1 MHAKYMTW
9 GTSDMWDDNI
19 KIDLIR
25 YGHESSCSFIYKM
38 LLHVHDYRFTQ
49 VAQSEAGQYICHAN
63 SKAGSTT
70 AVATVVVHCMP
81 KITVSPSTDVQ
92 VLGGQRVKLKC
103 RATGEPQPTVE
114 WVKHKTGFA
123 F

>member
-1 MHAKYMTW
+1 MDMYHLAHLKCLLMHIFMC
-9 GTSDMWDDNI
+9 
-19 KIDLIR
+19 KI
-25 YGHESSCSFIYKM
+25 
-38 LLHVHDYRFTQ
+38 LLHFYDCRFTQ
-49 VAQSEAGQYICHAN
+49 VTQSEAGQYICHAV

-70 AVATVVVHCMP
+70 AVATLVVHSMP

-92 VLGGQRVKLKC
+92 VLVGQRVKLEC

-114 WVKHKTGFA
+114 WAKHRTGFA

>member
-1 MHAKYMTW
+1 MDKNSVAHFKCLLMHVFMV
-9 GTSDMWDDNI
+9 
-19 KIDLIR
+19 KI
-25 YGHESSCSFIYKM
+25 S
-38 LLHVHDYRFTQ
+38 LHVCDCRFTQ
-49 VAQSEAGQYICHAN
+49 VTQSEAGQYICHAE

-70 AVATVVVHCMP
+70 AVATLVVNTMP

-92 VLGGQRVKLKC
+92 VVVGQKVKLEC

-114 WVKHKTGFA
+114 WSKHRTGHA

>member
-1 MHAKYMTW
+1 MDKNRLAVFKCLLMRVF
-9 GTSDMWDDNI
+9 MCNI
-19 KIDLIR
+19 SL
-25 YGHESSCSFIYKM
+25 C
-38 LLHVHDYRFTQ
+38 VHDCRFTH
-49 VAQSEAGQYICHAN
+49 VTQSEAGQYICHAE

-70 AVATVVVHCMP
+70 AVATLVVNSMP

-92 VLGGQRVKLKC
+92 VVVGQKVKLEC

-114 WVKHKTGFA
+114 WAKHRTGFA